1 MRGAP
6 LAQRRRAPHFVET
19 VHAQPI
25 DPSVVIVGEDPLAR
39 SGLATLLES
48 QGLSVA
54 QAKTPEEA
62 AESKADVAVW
72 DFGADK
78 VGAASWVPSLEG
90 QDLPVVALL
99 PDSTHAQS
107 VHGAGAKGVL
117 LRATSGGA
125 LLAAVRAVHVGL
137 SVFDAEPLSRIAP
150 MREPMGR
157 VEELTARERQVLGEL
172 SLGLSNKEIAQ
183 KMNISDHTVKFH
195 VNAILQ
201 KLGVTSRTE
210 AVVQAA
216 RRGLV
221 IL

>member
-1 MRGAP
+1 MAP
-6 LAQRRRAPHFVET
+6 LRSREHGCNLLDTLEFAT
-19 VHAQPI
+19 PI
-25 DPSVVIVGEDPLAR
+25 DPDVVIVGEDPLAR
-39 SGLATLLES
+39 SGLASLLAS

-54 QAKTPEEA
+54 QARTPQEA
-62 AESKADVAVW
+62 AEAKADVAVW
-72 DFGADK
+72 DFGADRMG
-78 VGAASWVPSLEG
+78 VTTLVPELEAQG
-90 QDLPVVALL
+90 VPVIALL
-99 PDSTHAQS
+99 PDSTHAAT
-107 VHGAGAKGVL
+107 VHGAGAKGIL

-150 MREPMGR
+150 VREALGPA
-157 VEELTARERQVLGEL
+157 EDLTVREREVLGEL
-172 SLGLSNKEIAQ
+172 SLGLANKEIAQ
-183 KMNISDHTVKFH
+183 KMKISDHTVKFH

-216 RRGLV
+216 RRGWV

>member
-1 MRGAP
+1 MFDT
-6 LAQRRRAPHFVET
+6 LEY
-19 VHAQPI
+19 AQPI
-25 DPSVVIVGEDPLAR
+25 DPEVVIVGEDPLAR
-39 SGLATLLES
+39 SGLATLLQS

-54 QAKTPEEA
+54 QAKTPQEA
-62 AESKADVAVW
+62 ADSKADVAVW
-72 DFGADK
+72 DFGADRMG
-78 VGAASWVPSLEG
+78 VTTLVPELEG
-90 QDLPVVALL
+90 QDLPIIALL
-99 PDSTHAQS
+99 PDSTHAAT

-137 SVFDAEPLSRIAP
+137 SVFDADPLSRIAP
-150 MREPMGR
+150 TREPLGPA
-157 VEELTARERQVLGEL
+157 EELTVREREVLGEL

-183 KMNISDHTVKFH
+183 KMKISDHTVKFH

-216 RRGLV
+216 RRGWV